1 MQSHSKYLL
10 TFTHMIMVSERA
22 QIQLPN
28 CNITIFFQFYN
39 GRHAKF
45 LTIVY
50 TRGSQWLLCNL
61 AS

>member
-39 GRHAKF
+39 GRHAK